1 MPTTVNSFGELF
13 TTQYLILY
21 FSLCALNTVLL
32 FFSSSKFL
40 LAFQQTGYKTRKYL
54 KWFKSKNNSYFMRLL
69 LLCMLAFMFF
79 NVLCMTFAPIVGE
92 VSASFVGFIS
102 YVLFAIIYVNTEY
115 HVNAKVKL
123 RATKRLVRLC
133 ITYGILIFA
142 MSFGV
147 LVLADLIV
155 YGIKDQVAEI
165 LRYSLMCV
173 TPLLAP
179 LLLAFAGFLNK
190 PMEAFI
196 IKRYIRKTTWQLD
209 NANIIKIGVTG
220 SYGKTTVKKILDTIL
235 SQKYRVLATPESY
248 NTPLGISLTVKK
260 LDSTH
265 DVFIAEMGARHKGDI
280 ADLAGIVKPRY
291 AVLTGVNAQHLETF
305 GTEENIKN
313 AKFELFESLGEN
325 GYGFFSAD
333 NEGSIELYEKW
344 SGEKYSAGVNGEFVK
359 ATKITVNE
367 NGLTFSLQIKGEK
380 PVTCHTTLLGKHNIS
395 NICLASAVAYK
406 IGLTP
411 TEIAEGI
418 NRLKSV
424 GHRLEL
430 VTNNKDIT
438 IIDDS
443 YNANEDG
450 VRAALEVLD
459 CFSGR
464 KIVLTPGMIELGKR
478 ENLANYEFGKLLA
491 GKADKVIII
500 GKHNAEMLIKGLLE
514 AGMQK
519 ENILF
524 AKSLQKGN
532 ILLNEILQKGD
543 VVLFENDLPDT
554 YN

>member
-1 MPTTVNSFGELF
+1 
-13 TTQYLILY
+13 
-21 FSLCALNTVLL
+21 
-32 FFSSSKFL
+32 
-40 LAFQQTGYKTRKYL
+40 
-54 KWFKSKNNSYFMRLL
+54 
-69 LLCMLAFMFF
+69 
-79 NVLCMTFAPIVGE
+79 
-92 VSASFVGFIS
+92 
-102 YVLFAIIYVNTEY
+102 
-115 HVNAKVKL
+115 
-123 RATKRLVRLC
+123 
-133 ITYGILIFA
+133 
-142 MSFGV
+142 
-147 LVLADLIV
+147 
-155 YGIKDQVAEI
+155 
-165 LRYSLMCV
+165 
-173 TPLLAP
+173 
-179 LLLAFAGFLNK
+179 
-190 PMEAFI
+190 MEALI

-280 ADLAGIVKPRY
+280 ADLAGIVKPQY

-333 NEGSIELYEKW
+333 NQGSAELYEKW
-344 SGEKYSAGVNGEFVK
+344 GGEKYSAGVNGEFVK
-359 ATKITVNE
+359 ATEITVNE
-367 NGLTFSLQIKGEK
+367 SGLTFSIQIKGEK
-380 PVTCHTTLLGKHNIS
+380 PIICHTTLLGKHNIS

-450 VRAALEVLD
+450 VRAAL
-459 CFSGR
+459 
-464 KIVLTPGMIELGKR
+464 
-478 ENLANYEFGKLLA
+478 
-491 GKADKVIII
+491 
-500 GKHNAEMLIKGLLE
+500 
-514 AGMQK
+514 
-519 ENILF
+519 
-524 AKSLQKGN
+524 
-532 ILLNEILQKGD
+532 
-543 VVLFENDLPDT
+543 
-554 YN
+554 